1 MFPLF
6 EPVESTKREALRAYD
21 DLTAALLSRRGIST
35 AEEAEAFLS
44 PSYDTQ
50 IGDPML
56 MKDMKKAVG
65 RITDALTAGER
76 LAVWSDYDCD
86 GIPGGVVLH
95 DFFKKADTNFIN
107 YIPHR
112 HEEGFGLNEKGIEKL
127 KADGV
132 SLLITVDCGIAD
144 IKAVEFANSLGM
156 DVIITDHHLPTAK
169 KAKGKQKLSQHLPPA
184 FAVIDPKQE
193 GETYPYKDFCGG
205 GLAWKLVCAML
216 SEGNEFPGRENFKT
230 GWEKWILD
238 MAGLSTIA
246 DMVPL
251 TGENRVIARYGLLV
265 MRKSPRLG
273 FQALCRAARVNQ
285 KYIAEDDVG
294 FMIAPRVN
302 AASRMGDAMDAFKLF
317 TTSSEVEADELAKKL
332 EGINRSRR
340 AAGAAVT
347 KRVHE
352 RLEERKS
359 REEIPAVIVMGDPE
373 WRPGLLGLVA
383 NSIAE
388 EYQRPV
394 FLWGREG
401 SNTLK
406 GSCRAG
412 RPDVHLLELMQAA
425 PDTFIEFGGHRAS
438 GGFSVQE
445 EAIYFLEAKL
455 NEAYEAL
462 SFNDRD
468 EAAYADGELALS
480 QATTQLLTKLEKLAP
495 FGMGNPKPAFVLREV
510 HIKEVSWFGKAN
522 EHLRLRLDSNALNF
536 DARPVEAISFYAKRE
551 LGSACIDLAAGST
564 RTILGTLERDQFSRG
579 QPVRVRISAIQ

>member
-6 EPVESTKREALRAYD
+6 EPVEDAKREALREYD
-21 DLTAALLSRRGIST
+21 DLIAALLSRRGVST

-44 PSYDTQ
+44 PSYDTH

-56 MKDMKKAVG
+56 LKDMRKVVE
-65 RITDALTAGER
+65 RIDDALVNGER
-76 LAVWSDYDCD
+76 IAVWSDYDCD

-95 DFFKKADTNFIN
+95 DFFKKAGANFIN

-112 HEEGFGLNEKGIEKL
+112 HEEGFGLNEMGLKKL
-127 KADGV
+127 KDDGV
-132 SLLITVDCGIAD
+132 SLVITVDCGISD
-144 IKAVEFANSLGM
+144 VSAVAYANSIGLE
-156 DVIITDHHLPTAK
+156 VIITDHHLP
-169 KAKGKQKLSQHLPPA
+169 QELPAA
-184 FAVIDPKQE
+184 FAIVDPKQE
-193 GETYPYKDFCGG
+193 GETYPYKEFCGG

-216 SEGNEFPGRENFKT
+216 SEGNEFPGRENFKP

-273 FQALCRAARVNQ
+273 FQALCKAARVNQ
-285 KYIAEDDVG
+285 KYISEDDVG
-294 FMIAPRVN
+294 FMIGPRVN
-302 AASRMGDAMDAFKLF
+302 AASRMGDAMDAFTLF
-317 TTSSEVEADELAKKL
+317 TTDSEVEADELAKKL
-332 EGINRSRR
+332 EAINRSRR
-340 AAGAAVT
+340 ASGAAVT

-352 RLEERKS
+352 RLEERKL

-425 PDTFIEFGGHRAS
+425 PDTFKDFGGHRAS

-445 EAIYFLEAKL
+445 DAIHSLDKKL
-455 NEAYEAL
+455 NDAYASL
-462 SFNDRD
+462 SFKDRD
-468 EAAYADGELALS
+468 EAAYADGELSLS
-480 QATTQLLTKLEKLAP
+480 QATTQFLYKLEKLAP
-495 FGMGNPKPAFVLREV
+495 FGMGNPKPAFVLRNVQITEL
-510 HIKEVSWFGKAN
+510 SWFGKAG
-522 EHLRLRLDSNALNF
+522 EHLRIRLAPDELDFNTRGL
-536 DARPVEAISFYAKRE
+536 EAISFYAKRE
-551 LGSACIDLAAGST
+551 LGNVCDKLSSGST
-564 RTILGTLERDQFSRG
+564 ATILGTLERDQFSRG
-579 QPVRVRISAIQ
+579 QPVRIRISAIS